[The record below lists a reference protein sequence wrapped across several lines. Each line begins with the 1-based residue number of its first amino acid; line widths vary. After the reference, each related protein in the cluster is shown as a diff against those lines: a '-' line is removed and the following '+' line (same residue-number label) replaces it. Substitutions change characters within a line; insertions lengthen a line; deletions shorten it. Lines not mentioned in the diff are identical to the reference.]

1 MIEFCNGNLF
11 DSGCEAL
18 VNTVNCK
25 GVMGCGIAL
34 QFKNKYPEMFVDYK
48 NFCGA
53 DKLRPG
59 KLHIFGTKPV
69 IINFPTKIDWRNVS
83 KYSWIEVGLAR
94 LFGHTIPNLNIKSIA
109 MPALGCNNGKL
120 NWSQIKLL
128 IQKWYYVFDDILKY
142 IDIKVYEPYG
152 KH

>member
-1 MIEFCNGNLF
+1 MNLF

-18 VNTVNCK
+18 VNTVNCM

-34 QFKNKYPEMFVDYK
+34 QFKNKYPEMFIDYK
-48 NFCGA
+48 NFCDV

-59 KLHIFGTKPV
+59 KLHVFGTKSI
-69 IINFPTKIDWRNVS
+69 IINFPTKVDWRNIS

-109 MPALGCNNGKL
+109 IPVLGCNNGKL
-120 NWSQIKLL
+120 S
-128 IQKWYYVFDDILKY
+128 
-142 IDIKVYEPYG
+142 
-152 KH
+152 